1 MTIWTLGDAVVDLL
15 PLAGMQFEACAG
27 GAPVNVAAGAAR
39 LGQNSGFIGRV
50 GNDTF
55 GHFLRR
61 TLEEYGVNIARM
73 QFDDEHHTSTVLVSL
88 DKQGDRQFGFL
99 VNPSADQFLTTDALP
114 EFGADILHFCSLALV
129 ATPCRHTLEQA
140 MAGVRN
146 AGGILSFDLNV
157 REQMWPQGSDIYGA
171 IGAFS
176 RQADVLKMSEEEWFG
191 LTGSVDFTTALR
203 RLEAWPAR
211 LKIVT
216 FGAQGALV
224 CWQKQVFHFAGYRV
238 ESIDTTG
245 AGDAFMA
252 GLLSALSSKG
262 WPQNPHELLA
272 MMSQASAC
280 GALATTQKGALN
292 ATPDS
297 KQRDAFI
304 AAHPPLDV
312 EQQG

>member
-27 GAPVNVAAGAAR
+27 GAPVNVAAGVAR
-39 LGQNSGFIGRV
+39 QGLQSGFIGRV
-50 GNDTF
+50 GDDAF
-55 GHFLRR
+55 GQFLHR
-61 TLEEYGVNIARM
+61 TLEDYGVHTGHV
-73 QFDDEHHTSTVLVSL
+73 QLDETHHTSTVLVSL
-88 DKQGDRQFGFL
+88 DKQGDRQFSFL
-99 VNPSADQFLTTDALP
+99 VNPSADQFLTADALP

-140 MAGVRN
+140 MASVRN
-146 AGGILSFDLNV
+146 AGGVVSFDLNV
-157 REQMWPQGSDIYGA
+157 REQMWPKGTDIYAA

-176 RQADVLKMSEEEWFG
+176 RQVDVLKMSEEEAFG
-191 LTGSVDFTTALR
+191 LTDSVDFTTVLR

-216 FGAQGALV
+216 CGAQGARV
-224 CWQKQVFHFAGYRV
+224 FWQGQVFHFAGYRV
-238 ESIDTTG
+238 ESVDTTG

-252 GLLSALSSKG
+252 GLLGELAQAG
-262 WPQNPHELLA
+262 WPDTFDELVS
-272 MMSQASAC
+272 MMTRASAC

-297 KQRDAFI
+297 TKREAFI
-304 AAHPPLDV
+304 AAHPPLEV
-312 EQQG
+312 EQQR